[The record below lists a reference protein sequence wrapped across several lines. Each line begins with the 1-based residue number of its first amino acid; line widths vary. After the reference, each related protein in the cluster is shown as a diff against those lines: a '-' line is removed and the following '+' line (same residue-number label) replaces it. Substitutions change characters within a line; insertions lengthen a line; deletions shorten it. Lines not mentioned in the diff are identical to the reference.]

1 MNVPVD
7 VATLKKIAEY
17 IGTTQPIVER
27 QAGLEQALTVEKTNF
42 QKQAESRR
50 AMLEGLADALVK
62 NRVIPSENRD
72 TLLQKMASFD
82 APAIVDVINRALG
95 SAKIAVDSLGSGI
108 TPATTHSSPGT
119 GDEFDAFV
127 NT

>member
-27 QAGLEQALTVEKTNF
+27 QAALEKELASEKDNF
-42 QKQAESRR
+42 QKAADSRR
-50 AMLEGLADALVK
+50 ALLEGLADALVK
-62 NRVIPSENRD
+62 NRVIPDENRD
-72 TLLQKMASFD
+72 NMLQKMASLD
-82 APAIVDVINRALG
+82 AKALVGVIERALG
-95 SAKIAVDSLGSGI
+95 SQKIAVDSLGSGI
-108 TPATTHSSPGT
+108 DTNRSAPIQ

-127 NT
+127 NK